1 MTNAS
6 VAREASIRVNGETE
20 PLAAATLADLLAEKA
35 VDTEQKGIAVA
46 LNGAVVP
53 RAAWPQTPLKPG
65 DSVEI
70 AECRLE
76 SVHAGEI
83 VLARREGRF
92 FLHRFLNRC
101 GEDGFVLRG
110 DSMSAPDP
118 IFAASAFQ
126 GKVILIERAGR
137 AIPLPVPLRP
147 WSRALGLLFCY
158 SGVARRLGLK
168 VHNWRTSQAIRPSG
182 TLAKDIGALDDCRR

>member
-6 VAREASIRVNGETE
+6 VVREASIRVNGETE

-70 AECRLE
+70 VR
-76 SVHAGEI
+76 
-83 VLARREGRF
+83 AR
-92 FLHRFLNRC
+92 
-101 GEDGFVLRG
+101 
-110 DSMSAPDP
+110 
-118 IFAASAFQ
+118 Q
-126 GKVILIERAGR
+126 GG
-137 AIPLPVPLRP
+137 
-147 WSRALGLLFCY
+147 
-158 SGVARRLGLK
+158 
-168 VHNWRTSQAIRPSG
+168 
-182 TLAKDIGALDDCRR
+182 